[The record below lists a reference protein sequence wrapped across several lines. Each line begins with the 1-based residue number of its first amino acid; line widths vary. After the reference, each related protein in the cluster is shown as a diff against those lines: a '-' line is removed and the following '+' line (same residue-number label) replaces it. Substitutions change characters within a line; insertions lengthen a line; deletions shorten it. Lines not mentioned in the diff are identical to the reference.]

1 MTVKLSQCSSVSRY
15 QKLVWF
21 WSLGL
26 VQVAIALSPALAKP
40 SHAADRITFS
50 LGANIERS
58 ISVDSLETYAKEG
71 RITPELA
78 PYANYIKRSNPDAAA
93 RVRGLLLQRADLGV
107 TAVDRLAYSP
117 QGECL
122 LEQADKAF
130 RTGARLPAG
139 KGLRGAAI
147 VAAADQNEG
156 LTLLNVIRLFP
167 TPVLRVNLRQGL
179 AFANQASAVFSQ
191 LGAAGAAG
199 SADSAGA
206 VGAVGASAA
215 QSAGQAVPCPAQPMP
230 K

>member
-26 VQVAIALSPALAKP
+26 VQVAIALSPTFAKP
-40 SHAADRITFS
+40 SYAADRITFS

-58 ISVDSLETYAKEG
+58 ISVDSLEIYAKEG

-78 PYANYIKRSNPDAAA
+78 PYIGYIKKSSPDALA
-93 RVRGLLLQRADLGV
+93 RVRGLLLQRANLDV
-107 TAVDRLAYSP
+107 TTVDRLAYSP

-122 LEQADKAF
+122 LEQANKAF
-130 RTGARLPAG
+130 HTGARLPAG
-139 KGLRGAAI
+139 QGLRGAAI

-156 LTLLNVIRLFP
+156 LTLLNVIRRFP
-167 TPVLRVNLRQGL
+167 TPVLRVDLRQGL
-179 AFANQASAVFSQ
+179 AFANQANAVFSQ
-191 LGAAGAAG
+191 LSSAGL
-199 SADSAGA
+199 ADSAGA
-206 VGAVGASAA
+206 VGAGAV
-215 QSAGQAVPCPAQPMP
+215 QNAGQAVPCPAQPMP

>member
-1 MTVKLSQCSSVSRY
+1 MTAKLSLCSSVPRY

-21 WSLGL
+21 WGLGL
-26 VQVAIALSPALAKP
+26 VQVAIALSPNLAKP
-40 SHAADRITFS
+40 SYAAERITVS
-50 LGANIERS
+50 LGGNIERS
-58 ISVDSLETYAKEG
+58 ISVDSLEIYAKEG

-78 PYANYIKRSNPDAAA
+78 PYIGYIKKSSPDALAK
-93 RVRGLLLQRADLGV
+93 VRGLLSQRANLDV
-107 TAVDRLAYSP
+107 TTVDRLAYSP

-122 LEQADKAF
+122 LEQANKAF
-130 RTGARLPAG
+130 HTGARLPAG

-191 LGAAGAAG
+191 LSSAGAAGLADSAGVGAAGAIA
-199 SADSAGA
+199 AAGA
-206 VGAVGASAA
+206 GQVVPCQA
-215 QSAGQAVPCPAQPMP
+215 QSLS

>member
-1 MTVKLSQCSSVSRY
+1 MTVKLSPCSSVSRY

-21 WSLGL
+21 WGLGL
-26 VQVAIALSPALAKP
+26 VQVAIALSPTFAKP
-40 SHAADRITFS
+40 SYAADRITFS

-78 PYANYIKRSNPDAAA
+78 PYIGYIKKRNPDALPK
-93 RVRGLLLQRADLGV
+93 VRGLLSQRANLGV
-107 TAVDRLAYSP
+107 TTVDRLAYSP

-122 LEQADKAF
+122 IEQADKAF

-147 VAAADQNEG
+147 VAAADQSEG

-167 TPVLRVNLRQGL
+167 TPVLRVDLRQGL
-179 AFANQASAVFSQ
+179 AFANQAGAVFSQ

-199 SADSAGA
+199 LAGSAGA
-206 VGAVGASAA
+206 ASVGAA
-215 QSAGQAVPCPAQPMP
+215 QSAGQAVPCQAQAMP
-230 K
+230 Q